1 MGKST
6 FIIRPKLFHCT
17 NIQNLDLVK
26 IDLQFN
32 IYIQWIFS
40 PVIPGKFRL
49 YWIWSSPTVFAWSP
63 HTTVLKEWF
72 LKHFTLINNTYTRT
86 HGSRLLFS
94 FALLRTMKDKKNEDF
109 AKFNKCTLIQETV
122 CSYKNTHKKY
132 IFHTLFPLL
141 AEIDH
146 VMFN

>member
-40 PVIPGKFRL
+40 NVIPGKFRL
-49 YWIWSSPTVFAWSP
+49 YWIWSSRLYLHDHLILRYSKNDSLNILHLLTI
-63 HTTVLKEWF
+63 L
-72 LKHFTLINNTYTRT
+72 TLEPMGVGYYFHLHSCGLWKI
-86 HGSRLLFS
+86 
-94 FALLRTMKDKKNEDF
+94 KKNEDF